1 MTIRIIVPLR
11 WESDLRKELFKKLT
25 ELGYTW
31 SAGDS
36 LNTDRKGFH
45 NMAYIA
51 IFITEPIVRF
61 SSNIEI
67 GKKLKD
73 ISWYNYFVSCPDVD
87 GVIQSINFIKQY
99 LSENPEEYK
108 IQDFI
113 TNHCLFSD
121 LLLSI

>member
-1 MTIRIIVPLR
+1 MTIRIIVPLT
-11 WESDLRKELFKKLT
+11 WESDLRKELFQKLT

-36 LNTDRKGFH
+36 LNIDREIFH

-51 IFITEPIVRF
+51 IFITKPIVKF

-67 GKKLKD
+67 GKKLRD

-108 IQDFI
+108 IKDFI
-113 TNHCLFSD
+113 TNHCLFND

>member
-1 MTIRIIVPLR
+1 MTIRIIVPLT
-11 WESDLRKELFKKLT
+11 WESDLRKELFQKLT

-36 LNTDRKGFH
+36 LNIDRERFH

-51 IFITEPIVRF
+51 IFITDPIVRF

-67 GKKLKD
+67 GKKLRD

-108 IQDFI
+108 IKDFI
-113 TNHCLFSD
+113 TNHCLFND